1 MVQILLTFMYLEWKV
16 NKDKFIMDDVE
27 KQAEQYNELFDVH
40 PDFVPDGL
48 KKLISTVEYFD
59 KEIAPTVI
67 KEKLKAVK
75 CIESKI

>member
-1 MVQILLTFMYLEWKV
+1 MT
-16 NKDKFIMDDVE
+16 KDKFIMDDVE

-40 PDFVPDGL
+40 PDFIDDGL
-48 KKLISTVEYFD
+48 KSLITTVEYFD

-67 KEKLKAVK
+67 KEKLKAIK